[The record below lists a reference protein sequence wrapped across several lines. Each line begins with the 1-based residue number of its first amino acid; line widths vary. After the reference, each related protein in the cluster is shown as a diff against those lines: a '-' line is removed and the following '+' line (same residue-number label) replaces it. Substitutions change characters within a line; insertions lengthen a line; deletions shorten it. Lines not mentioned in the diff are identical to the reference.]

1 MWALAKRSGLDL
13 NSPYAYVMWGDY
25 HAATSVVATL
35 DDAVVGYITGFR
47 VPDAPGR
54 VFVWQ
59 IAVDEHQR
67 GHGIGGR
74 MPDDLV
80 RRTGAEALGAPFT
93 PANTPPAAPFPPLAA
108 RPGTPAGET
117 PTCAR
122 PHSPP
127 GHAPHV

>member
-1 MWALAKRSGLDL
+1 
-13 NSPYAYVMWGDY
+13 MWGDY

-35 DDAVVGYITGFR
+35 DDAAVGYITGFR

-74 MPDDLV
+74 TLAGLV
-80 RRTGAEALGAPFT
+80 RRTGAEAIEAPATPKNAPSAGHVLALGSRHGT
-93 PANTPPAAPFPPLAA
+93 TGHDHPPHPEPLFLQG
-108 RPGTPAGET
+108 RCSQKQPGRDAGVST
-117 PTCAR
+117 FITRGLP
-122 PHSPP
+122 
-127 GHAPHV
+127 